1 MPPDA
6 FAMTSPTGATP
17 DQPDALAHLLGL
29 FELAPAQAADAYVGQ
44 SLDLGFRN
52 LFGGHILGQSLMA
65 AGLTCGDRRAH
76 SLHAYFLRGGNA
88 QQPVHYQVD
97 RIRDGNSFSVRR
109 VTASQAGKAILIL
122 STSFQVDEPGFEHQV
137 AMPDVPPPEDLKP
150 FRELAR
156 PRTDIAGADRKITSA
171 RAIEIRP
178 VPMSAMPEASQA
190 DEPAQSVWL
199 RAAGPVPDGAAL
211 HRSLLAYASDFALL
225 STAMLPH
232 GVGYYTPGMVMA
244 SLDHAMWFYQDFRI
258 DDWLLYAM
266 DSPAAS
272 NARGLAR
279 GNIFRRD
286 GTLVACVAQE
296 GLIRMTTLA

>member
-1 MPPDA
+1 M
-6 FAMTSPTGATP
+6 SPTE
-17 DQPDALAHLLGL
+17 PDALAHLVSL
-29 FELAPAQAADAYVGQ
+29 FDLAPADGDAFIGQ

-65 AGLTCGDRRAH
+65 AALTCGDRHPH
-76 SLHAYFLRGGNA
+76 SLHAYFLRGGDA
-88 QQPVHYQVD
+88 QHSVHYQVD

-109 VTASQAGKAILIL
+109 VTASQHGKPILIL
-122 STSFQVDEPGFEHQV
+122 STSFQVEEPGFAHQL
-137 AMPDVPPPEDLKP
+137 AMPDVPAPEGLKN
-150 FRELAR
+150 FVEMTR
-156 PRTDIAGADRKITSA
+156 PQPSSSGRKITSG

-178 VPMSAMPEASQA
+178 VPADALRGASCAGEPIQA
-190 DEPAQSVWL
+190 VWL
-199 RAAGPVPDGAAL
+199 RAAGAVPDEPAL

-244 SLDHAMWFYQDFRI
+244 SLDHAMWFYREFRI
-258 DDWLLYAM
+258 DDWLLYVM

>member
-1 MPPDA
+1 MTQPPH
-6 FAMTSPTGATP
+6 
-17 DQPDALAHLLGL
+17 DALAHLVSL
-29 FELAPAQAADAYVGQ
+29 FDLAPDGDLAYVGQ

-65 AGLTCGDRRAH
+65 AGLTCGDRHAH
-76 SLHAYFLRGGNA
+76 SLHAYFLRGGDA
-88 QQPVHYQVD
+88 SQPVRYEVD

-109 VTASQAGKAILIL
+109 VTASQGGKAILIL
-122 STSFQVDEPGFEHQV
+122 STSFQVDEPGFEHQL
-137 AMPDVPPPEDLKP
+137 AMPTVPPPEELRP
-150 FRELAR
+150 FKEMTR
-156 PRTDIAGADRKITSA
+156 PLQAKAGATEREVTSA

-178 VPMSAMPEASQA
+178 VPASALGALA
-190 DEPAQSVWL
+190 DSGLPVQCAWL
-199 RAAGPVPDGAAL
+199 RAAGQVDGGPAL

-244 SLDHAMWFYQDFRI
+244 SLDHALWFYNDFRI

-266 DSPAAS
+266 DSPAAGG
-272 NARGLAR
+272 ARGLAR
-279 GNIFRRD
+279 GNVFRRD

-296 GLIRMTTLA
+296 GLIRMTGPG

>member
-1 MPPDA
+1 
-6 FAMTSPTGATP
+6 MTPSSGATP
-17 DQPDALAHLLGL
+17 DSPAALAHLLGL
-29 FELAPAQAADAYVGQ
+29 FDLAPTQADGYLGQ

-65 AGLTCGDRRAH
+65 AGLTCGDRHAH

-97 RIRDGNSFSVRR
+97 RIRDGSSFSVRR
-109 VTASQAGKAILIL
+109 VTASQEGKAILIL
-122 STSFQVDEPGFEHQV
+122 STSFQVDEPGFQHQI
-137 AMPDVPPPEDLKP
+137 AMPDVPPPDDLAP

-156 PRTDIAGADRKITSA
+156 PRADATGADRKITSA

-178 VPMSAMPEASQA
+178 VPQGTAAAAAAGSG
-190 DEPAQSVWL
+190 EPAQAVWL
-199 RAAGPVPDGAAL
+199 RAAGAVPAGAAL

-244 SLDHAMWFYQDFRI
+244 SLDHAMWFYGDFRI
-258 DDWLLYAM
+258 DEWLLYAM
-266 DSPAAS
+266 DSPAAAG
-272 NARGLAR
+272 ARGLAR

-296 GLIRMTTLA
+296 GLIRMTARP

>member
-1 MPPDA
+1 
-6 FAMTSPTGATP
+6 MTSPDPA
-17 DQPDALAHLLGL
+17 ALPHLLTL
-29 FELAPAQAADAYVGQ
+29 FDLAPEGGDLFVGQ

-76 SLHAYFLRGGNA
+76 SLHAYFLRGGDA
-88 QQPVHYQVD
+88 QHPVHYQVD

-109 VTASQAGKAILIL
+109 VTASQHGKAILIL

-137 AMPDVPPPEDLKP
+137 AMPDVPPPEGLTT
-150 FRELAR
+150 FVEMTR
-156 PRTDIAGADRKITSA
+156 PQPTSAGSDRKITSA

-178 VPMSAMPEASQA
+178 VPASALHGATHA
-190 DEPAQSVWL
+190 GEPAQAVWL
-199 RAAGPVPDGAAL
+199 RAGGVVPDHPAL

-244 SLDHAMWFYQDFRI
+244 SLDHAMWFYRDFKI
-258 DDWLLYAM
+258 DDWLLYVM
-266 DSPAAS
+266 DSPAAGH
-272 NARGLAR
+272 ARGLSR
-279 GNIFRRD
+279 GNVFRRD

-296 GLIRMTTLA
+296 GLMRMTA